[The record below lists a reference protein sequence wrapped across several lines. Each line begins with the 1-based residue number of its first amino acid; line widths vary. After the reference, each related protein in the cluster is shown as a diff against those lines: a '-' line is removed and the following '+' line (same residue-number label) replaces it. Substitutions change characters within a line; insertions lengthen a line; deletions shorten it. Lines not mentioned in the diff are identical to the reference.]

1 MVIVILLVGSILH
14 QGRRYDGYAKPPF
27 NFEETVLSSTDTTTE
42 ADTNGDS
49 NENKIT
55 DVDTSSTTASS
66 TTNNNTT
73 PLSLGFEPGDVIGC
87 FILIDS
93 YHAVNNEIRFYKNGV
108 DLGTAFC
115 NAKNVVDA
123 FPNETVTSSS
133 STSNSNAHLVPHAV
147 YYPAISLYKRV
158 SDLCSS
164 Y

>member
-14 QGRRYDGYAKPPF
+14 QGRRYDGYAKTPF
-27 NFEETVLSSTDTTTE
+27 NFEETVLSSTD
-42 ADTNGDS
+42 
-49 NENKIT
+49 ENKIT